1 MRKIISIVFLF
12 LCLNVFGQGVRY
24 NISDEALGIQTP
36 YMWKV
41 YAHSE
46 ARVFSHP
53 LSYNLRIYG
62 ITAQAGYC
70 WMHGERAA
78 FRSGGEITF
87 WGYGNNNY
95 NYFRIVP
102 VAVSVFPFDR
112 NYLGVDLQS
121 KFNPYNFTFD
131 TGLTVVVRIN

>member
-24 NISDEALGIQTP
+24 NILDEALGIQTP

-62 ITAQAGYC
+62 ITTQVGYS
-70 WMHGERAA
+70 WIHGERAA

-87 WGYGNNNY
+87 WGYNNNNY